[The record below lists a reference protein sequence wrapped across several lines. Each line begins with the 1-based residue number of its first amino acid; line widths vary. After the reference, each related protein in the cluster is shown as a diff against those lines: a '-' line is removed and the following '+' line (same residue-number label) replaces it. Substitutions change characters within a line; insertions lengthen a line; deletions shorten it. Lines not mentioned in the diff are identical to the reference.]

1 MRLERLHGQESNTS
15 GRQLMPASDTQLSEF
30 TASLF
35 RTVSPNVLPKNM
47 AAAAV
52 RIMRMLA
59 KGRPVSL
66 LQIGQAC
73 EIPIEQANQAVLH
86 FREMGFA
93 ELDASG
99 AVVGMILSLRPTIH
113 HLRVNNVELFAWC
126 AIDTLFLPPVL
137 GHPAEV
143 QSICGG
149 TGTRVH
155 LNVADGVQN
164 LNPSSAV
171 VSIVAP
177 GCTPGI
183 SGQCGPELLGSHGAF
198 CGNVLFFSSPGAAS
212 PWLSR
217 HPGAMIL
224 PVAEAFE
231 FAGKIWAMPFLA
243 SLREVS
249 A

>member
-1 MRLERLHGQESNTS
+1 MISL
-15 GRQLMPASDTQLSEF
+15 DTRLSEF
-30 TASLF
+30 AASLF
-35 RTVSPNVLPKNM
+35 RTVSPNALPKNM

-59 KGRPVSL
+59 KGRPLSL
-66 LQIGQAC
+66 QQISHAC
-73 EIPIEQANQAVLH
+73 EIPIEQAGQVVQH
-86 FREMGFA
+86 FRELGLA

-99 AVVGMILSLRPTIH
+99 AVVGMIVSLQPTIH
-113 HLRVNNVELFAWC
+113 RLRVNDVDLFAWC

-137 GHPAEV
+137 GRPAEV
-143 QSICGG
+143 QSVCCGRG
-149 TGTRVH
+149 ARVH
-155 LNVADGVQN
+155 LNVAPDGVQN
-164 LNPSSAV
+164 LNPASAV

-183 SGQCGPELLGSHGAF
+183 SAQCGPELVGSQGAF
-198 CGNVLFFSSPGAAS
+198 CGNVLFFSSPAAAS

-217 HPGAMIL
+217 HPGAVIL

-231 FAGKIWAMPFLA
+231 FARKIWAIPFLA
-243 SLREVS
+243 SLPEVS